1 MEQIEKFRKTLK
13 AQSKQIV
20 FQLYCQTC
28 LGRIHSAQ
36 IAEMNKS
43 WMIQDIIEAKF
54 GHIKTA

>member
-1 MEQIEKFRKTLK
+1 MKQIENYRKLLK
-13 AQSKQIV
+13 AQSKQFV

-36 IAEMNKS
+36 IAEMNKG

-54 GHIKTA
+54 GHIKSI